1 MTITVNRQIYDDVCI
16 SKAIYSLSDMYTF
29 SRSLDGNLEII
40 EVTSKTGQ
48 DIDESKFFDVL
59 NDFKLRGIINKETK
73 DIKTILFAKAFGD
86 LDE

>member
-1 MTITVNRQIYDDVCI
+1 MTITVDRQIYDDLCI
-16 SKAIYSLSDMYTF
+16 SKAIYSLSDIYAF

>member
-1 MTITVNRQIYDDVCI
+1 MTITVDRQIYDDVCI

-29 SRSLDGNLEII
+29 SRSLDNDLEII
-40 EVTSKTGQ
+40 EVVSKAGQ
-48 DIDESKFFDVL
+48 NIDESKFFDVL

>member
-1 MTITVNRQIYDDVCI
+1 MTITVDRQIYDDLCI
-16 SKAIYSLSDMYTF
+16 SKAIYSLSDIYTF
-29 SRSLDGNLEII
+29 SRTLDNNLEII
-40 EVTSKTGQ
+40 EVVSKTDQ
-48 DIDESKFFDVL
+48 NIDESKFFDVL

>member
-1 MTITVNRQIYDDVCI
+1 MTITVDRQIYDDACI

-29 SRSLDGNLEII
+29 SRSLDNDLEII
-40 EVTSKTGQ
+40 DVTSKTGQ
-48 DIDESKFFDVL
+48 DFDECKFFDAL
-59 NDFKLRGIINKETK
+59 NDFKLRGIINNETK

>member
-1 MTITVNRQIYDDVCI
+1 MTITVDRQIYDDLCI
-16 SKAIYSLSDMYTF
+16 SKAIYSLSDIYTF
-29 SRSLDGNLEII
+29 SRTLDNNLEII
-40 EVTSKTGQ
+40 EVVSKTGQ
-48 DIDESKFFDVL
+48 NIDESKFFDVL

>member
-1 MTITVNRQIYDDVCI
+1 MTITIDRQIYDDVCI
-16 SKAIYSLSDMYTF
+16 SKAIYSLSDTYTF
-29 SRSLDGNLEII
+29 SRSLDNNLEII
-40 EVTSKTGQ
+40 EVTSKAGQ
-48 DIDESKFFDVL
+48 NIDESKIFDVL

>member
-1 MTITVNRQIYDDVCI
+1 MTITVDRQIYDDLCI
-16 SKAIYSLSDMYTF
+16 SKAIYSLSDIYTF
-29 SRSLDGNLEII
+29 SRTLDNNLEII
-40 EVTSKTGQ
+40 EVVSKTGHN
-48 DIDESKFFDVL
+48 IDESKFFDVL

>member
-1 MTITVNRQIYDDVCI
+1 MTITVDRQIYDDLCI
-16 SKAIYSLSDMYTF
+16 SKAIYSLSDIYTF
-29 SRSLDGNLEII
+29 SRTLDNNLEMI
-40 EVTSKTGQ
+40 EVVSKTGQ
-48 DIDESKFFDVL
+48 NIDESKFFDVL

>member
-1 MTITVNRQIYDDVCI
+1 MTITVDRQIYDDPCI
-16 SKAIYSLSDMYTF
+16 SKAIYSLSDIYTF
-29 SRSLDGNLEII
+29 SRTLDNNLEII
-40 EVTSKTGQ
+40 EVGSKTGQ
-48 DIDESKFFDVL
+48 NIDESKFFDVL

>member
-1 MTITVNRQIYDDVCI
+1 MTITIDSQIYDDVCI
-16 SKAIYSLSDMYTF
+16 SKAIYSLSDTYTF
-29 SRSLDGNLEII
+29 SRSLDNNLEII
-40 EVTSKTGQ
+40 EVTSKAGQ
-48 DIDESKFFDVL
+48 NIDESKIFDVL

>member
-1 MTITVNRQIYDDVCI
+1 MTITVDRQIYDDLCI
-16 SKAIYSLSDMYTF
+16 SKAIYSLSDIYTF
-29 SRSLDGNLEII
+29 SRTLDNNLEII
-40 EVTSKTGQ
+40 EVVSKTGQ
-48 DIDESKFFDVL
+48 NIDESKFVDVL

>member
-1 MTITVNRQIYDDVCI
+1 MTITVDRQIYDDVCI

-29 SRSLDGNLEII
+29 SRSLDNNLEII

-48 DIDESKFFDVL
+48 DFDESKFFDAL

-73 DIKTILFAKAFGD
+73 DIKTILFAKAFGE

>member
-1 MTITVNRQIYDDVCI
+1 
-16 SKAIYSLSDMYTF
+16 MYTF
-29 SRSLDGNLEII
+29 SRSLDNDLEII
-40 EVTSKTGQ
+40 DVPSKTGQ

-59 NDFKLRGIINKETK
+59 NDFKLRSIINKETK

>member
-1 MTITVNRQIYDDVCI
+1 MTITADRQIYDEVCI
-16 SKAIYSLSDMYTF
+16 SKAIYLLSDTYTF

-59 NDFKLRGIINKETK
+59 NDFKLRGIINNETK

>member
-1 MTITVNRQIYDDVCI
+1 MTITIDRQIYDDVCI
-16 SKAIYSLSDMYTF
+16 SKAIYSLSDTYTF
-29 SRSLDGNLEII
+29 SRSLDNNLEII
-40 EVTSKTGQ
+40 EVTSKAGQ
-48 DIDESKFFDVL
+48 NIDESKFFDVL

>member
-1 MTITVNRQIYDDVCI
+1 MTITVDRQIYNDLCI
-16 SKAIYSLSDMYTF
+16 SKAIYSLSDIYTF
-29 SRSLDGNLEII
+29 SRTLDNNLEII
-40 EVTSKTGQ
+40 EVVSKTGQ
-48 DIDESKFFDVL
+48 NIDESKFFDVL

>member
-1 MTITVNRQIYDDVCI
+1 MTITVDRQIYDDVCI
-16 SKAIYSLSDMYTF
+16 SKAIYSLSDTYTF
-29 SRSLDGNLEII
+29 SRSLDSNLEII

-59 NDFKLRGIINKETK
+59 NDFKLRGIINNETK

>member
-1 MTITVNRQIYDDVCI
+1 MTITIDRQIYDDVCI
-16 SKAIYSLSDMYTF
+16 SKAIYSLSDTYTF
-29 SRSLDGNLEII
+29 SRSLDDNLEII
-40 EVTSKTGQ
+40 EVTSKAGQ
-48 DIDESKFFDVL
+48 NIDESKFFDVL

>member
-1 MTITVNRQIYDDVCI
+1 MTITVDRQIYDDVCI
-16 SKAIYSLSDMYTF
+16 SKAIYSLSDTYTF

-48 DIDESKFFDVL
+48 DIDECKFFDAL
-59 NDFKLRGIINKETK
+59 NDFKLRGIINNETK

>member
-1 MTITVNRQIYDDVCI
+1 MTITVDIQIYDDLCI
-16 SKAIYSLSDMYTF
+16 SKAIYSLSDIYTF
-29 SRSLDGNLEII
+29 SRTLDNNLEMI
-40 EVTSKTGQ
+40 EVVSKTGQ
-48 DIDESKFFDVL
+48 NIDESKFFDVL

>member
-1 MTITVNRQIYDDVCI
+1 MTITVDRQIYDDECI
-16 SKAIYSLSDMYTF
+16 SKAIYLLSDIYAF
-29 SRSLDGNLEII
+29 SRSLDNNHEII
-40 EVTSKTGQ
+40 EITSKTCQ

>member
-1 MTITVNRQIYDDVCI
+1 MTITVDRQIYDDACI

-29 SRSLDGNLEII
+29 SRSLDNDLEII
-40 EVTSKTGQ
+40 DVTSKTGQ

-59 NDFKLRGIINKETK
+59 NDFKLRSIINKETK
-73 DIKTILFAKAFGD
+73 DIKTLLFAKAFGD

>member
-1 MTITVNRQIYDDVCI
+1 MAITIDRQIYDDVCI
-16 SKAIYSLSDMYTF
+16 SKAIYSLSDTYTF
-29 SRSLDGNLEII
+29 SRSLDNNLEII
-40 EVTSKTGQ
+40 EVTSKAGQ
-48 DIDESKFFDVL
+48 NIDESKFFDVL

>member
-1 MTITVNRQIYDDVCI
+1 MTITVDRQIYDDLCI
-16 SKAIYSLSDMYTF
+16 SKAIYSLSDIYTF
-29 SRSLDGNLEII
+29 SRTLDNNLDII
-40 EVTSKTGQ
+40 DVVSKTGQ
-48 DIDESKFFDVL
+48 NIDESKFFDVL

>member
-1 MTITVNRQIYDDVCI
+1 MTITVDRQIYDDVCI

-29 SRSLDGNLEII
+29 SRSLDNDLEII
-40 EVTSKTGQ
+40 EVVSKTGQ
-48 DIDESKFFDVL
+48 NIDESKFFDVL

-86 LDE
+86 WDE

>member
-1 MTITVNRQIYDDVCI
+1 MIITVDRQIYDDECI
-16 SKAIYSLSDMYTF
+16 LKAIYLLSDRYAF
-29 SRSLDGNLEII
+29 SRSLDNNREII
-40 EVTSKTGQ
+40 EITSKTCQ
-48 DIDESKFFDVL
+48 DIDESKIFDVL

>member
-1 MTITVNRQIYDDVCI
+1 MTITVDRQIYDDVCI

-29 SRSLDGNLEII
+29 SRSLDNDLEII
-40 EVTSKTGQ
+40 DVTSKIGQ
-48 DIDESKFFDVL
+48 DFDECKFFDAL
-59 NDFKLRGIINKETK
+59 NDFKLRGIINNETK

>member
-1 MTITVNRQIYDDVCI
+1 MIITVDRQIYDDECI
-16 SKAIYSLSDMYTF
+16 SKAIYLLSDRYAF
-29 SRSLDGNLEII
+29 SRSLDNNREII
-40 EVTSKTGQ
+40 EITSKTCQ

>member
-1 MTITVNRQIYDDVCI
+1 MTITVDRQIYDDVCI

-29 SRSLDGNLEII
+29 SRSLDNDLEII
-40 EVTSKTGQ
+40 EVVSKTGQ
-48 DIDESKFFDVL
+48 NIDESKFFDVL

>member
-1 MTITVNRQIYDDVCI
+1 MTITVDRQIYDDVCI

-29 SRSLDGNLEII
+29 SRSLDGTLEII